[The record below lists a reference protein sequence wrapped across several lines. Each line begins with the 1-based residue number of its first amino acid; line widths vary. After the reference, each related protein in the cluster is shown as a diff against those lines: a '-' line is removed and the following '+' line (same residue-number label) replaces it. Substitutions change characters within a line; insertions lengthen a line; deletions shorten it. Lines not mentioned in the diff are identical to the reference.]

1 MKNAADDTKEYQL
14 EEDSPHDNLNSAK
27 EKALAELHKVCPEIT
42 QAVKEKLGDT
52 TTLWALAAIA
62 RLATNPD
69 MFELEIRIVSDILR
83 QRVLDGVNGDTAHA
97 KHCKEKKNEPEF
109 LRKITL
115 GSLPERC
122 GKVMTKRLN
131 EIGFSHSKANGWWA
145 WESKERCRFMEMLK
159 SDGVVTQGMLID
171 V

>member
-1 MKNAADDTKEYQL
+1 MQNAVDDTKEYKL
-14 EEDSPHDNLNSAK
+14 EESIPHDNVNSTK
-27 EKALAELHKVCPEIT
+27 EKALAELYKVCPEIT
-42 QAVKEKLGDT
+42 QVVKEKLGDT

-83 QRVLDGVNGDTAHA
+83 QRALDGANGDTAHA
-97 KHCKEKKNEPEF
+97 KHCETKKNEPQF
-109 LRKITL
+109 LKKVTL
-115 GSLPERC
+115 GSLPKEC
-122 GKVMTKRLN
+122 GAILIKRLN

-145 WESKERCRFMEMLK
+145 WENKERRQFMETLK
-159 SDGVVTQGMLID
+159 RDGVVTQGMLID

>member
-14 EEDSPHDNLNSAK
+14 EKDSPHDSLNSAK

-42 QAVKEKLGDT
+42 QAVKENLGDT

-83 QRVLDGVNGDTAHA
+83 QRVLDGAR
-97 KHCKEKKNEPEF
+97 KKRTSRSF
-109 LRKITL
+109 
-115 GSLPERC
+115 
-122 GKVMTKRLN
+122 
-131 EIGFSHSKANGWWA
+131 
-145 WESKERCRFMEMLK
+145 
-159 SDGVVTQGMLID
+159 
-171 V
+171 